1 MAYNPDDGF
10 IYTMANGVFARYT
23 TAGAPVATIVLAQPG
38 VNLQGLTYI
47 GGEHFIGIA
56 GNTLHQYDR
65 LANAWTELTTTLTQS
80 FPDAGLATHN
90 GVLYAITSDSDQLF
104 TIGLTSPH
112 TIAQV
117 GPRGS
122 SNGGGLSTTCKWP
135 MVYTA

>member
-1 MAYNPDDGF
+1 MAS
-10 IYTMANGVFARYT
+10 GVFARYT
-23 TAGAPVATIVLAQPG
+23 TAGAPVTTIVLTTPG

-47 GGEHFIGIA
+47 GGDQFIGIA
-56 GNTLHQYDR
+56 GSSLHQYD
-65 LANAWTELTTTLTQS
+65 LVANAWTELTTTLTQS
-80 FPDAGLATHN
+80 FPNAGLAFDN
-90 GVLYAITSDSDQLF
+90 GALYAITSDSDQLF